1 MKDFSIRTQMAK
13 VQPGTAKLDT
23 EIVREM
29 RRWFLDGVTT
39 KEAHER
45 VTARGYRVKLD
56 TVRDIKGGRAWA
68 IVQP

>member
-1 MKDFSIRTQMAK
+1 MAYSIRARLAEME
-13 VQPGTAKLDT
+13 PGTAKLNT

-39 KEAHER
+39 QEAHER
-45 VTARGYRVKLD
+45 IAAKGYRVTID

-68 IVQP
+68 TVQP